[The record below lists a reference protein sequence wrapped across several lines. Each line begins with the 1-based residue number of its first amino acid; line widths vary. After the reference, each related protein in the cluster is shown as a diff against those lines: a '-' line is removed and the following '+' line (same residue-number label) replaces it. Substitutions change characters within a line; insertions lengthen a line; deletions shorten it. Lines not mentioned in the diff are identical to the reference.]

1 MPICGILG
9 CFTHHGVRKDLRF
22 FKTPKIIKDQ
32 GEETLKLSEERRR
45 LWKAAWERTIV
56 CSQHFVGGVKAYLH
70 DRTSPA
76 WLPSLHLG
84 KPETSSPV
92 PNVHLANDRFIRSTF
107 SLRSLKKR
115 HIDYSKSVTEEHSAS
130 HDILAQCDAGSSES
144 ALQLPTEYESHSKGI
159 QTDLTIKEIQ
169 QLVDDNK
176 ARLIK
181 ALENEKF
188 NIKGLYSFNYYE
200 NINKNVGFYTSMP
213 EFELLK
219 LVFNFIEGHMNSN
232 IKSLSRENEFLLCM
246 LKLRM
251 DYLFKDMAH
260 QLDVLVATQR
270 SGENIPTIDKIV
282 KVACCLTNLCPSVVL
297 FD

>member
-1 MPICGILG
+1 MLICGIIG
-9 CFTHHGVRKDLRF
+9 CFTRHGVRKNLGF

-32 GEETLKLSEERRR
+32 GEETLKLSEERCQLR
-45 LWKAAWERTIV
+45 KAAVSRKDIKTEEKWERTIV
-56 CSQHFVGGVKAYLH
+56 CSQHFVGGLKAYLH

-92 PNVHLANDRFIRSTF
+92 PNVHLANDRFIRSSQHKHKRALSNTEV

-130 HDILAQCDAGSSES
+130 HDISALMLCWSSES
-144 ALQLPTEYESHSKGI
+144 VLQLPTEDESHSKGI

-176 ARLIK
+176 SRLIK
-181 ALENEKF
+181 ASENETF
-188 NIKGLYSFNYYE
+188 NIKGLYSF
-200 NINKNVGFYTSMP
+200 YTGMP
-213 EFELLK
+213 EFELLN
-219 LVFNFIEGHMNSN
+219 LVFNFIEEHMNSS

-251 DYLFKDMAH
+251 
-260 QLDVLVATQR
+260 
-270 SGENIPTIDKIV
+270 N
-282 KVACCLTNLCPSVVL
+282 
-297 FD
+297 